1 MWGLRTASWPQYM
14 YIMIITV
21 MRFLD
26 SRRFR
31 LALAQRATTGLRNH
45 STSFLVP
52 IRNRALEIGNPS
64 IEFV

>member
-1 MWGLRTASWPQYM
+1 M